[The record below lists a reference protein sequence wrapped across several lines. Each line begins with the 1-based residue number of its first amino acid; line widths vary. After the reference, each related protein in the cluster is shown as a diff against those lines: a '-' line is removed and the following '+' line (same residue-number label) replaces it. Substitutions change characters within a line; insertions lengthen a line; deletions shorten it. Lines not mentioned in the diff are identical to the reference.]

1 MYICYD
7 YHAANIVNIFYIYIV
22 TYPSAVN
29 LTVVKVTHTGQ
40 TSSVTVAWDPP
51 RRVTAHQVS
60 SYTVQIQSSRDPS
73 IFQQSTYAVG
83 SNLMHTFRRLKPDIT
98 YSIDVIVSYEG
109 GDSNAIR
116 IKVRLNYSKLFDVLF
131 LFQ

>member
-1 MYICYD
+1 M
-7 YHAANIVNIFYIYIV
+7 YIV

-29 LTVVKVTHTGQ
+29 LTIVKVTHAGQ
-40 TSSVTVAWDPP
+40 TRTVTIAWDPP
-51 RRVTAHQVS
+51 TNVTTIYQL
-60 SYTVQIQSSRDPS
+60 YTVQIQSSHDPS

-98 YSIDVIVSYEG
+98 YTIDVIVSYEG

-116 IKVRLNYSKLFDVLF
+116 ITVRLDHGKLFDV
-131 LFQ
+131 